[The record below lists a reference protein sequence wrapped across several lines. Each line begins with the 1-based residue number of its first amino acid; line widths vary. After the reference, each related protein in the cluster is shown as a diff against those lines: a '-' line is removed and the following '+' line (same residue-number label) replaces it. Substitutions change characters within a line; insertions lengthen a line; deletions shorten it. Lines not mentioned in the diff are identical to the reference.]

1 MPHKDGSIDVEL
13 NPARLTQAIDSF
25 KTADALERFQSAAG
39 EKTVIRSLSLEDI
52 NQAGEFLAANNQ
64 IAASLDNQVFNVGN
78 DLMKSL
84 QPPRIRLNR
93 K

>member
-25 KTADALERFQSAAG
+25 KTSAAG